1 MTDET
6 QTEDMA
12 DCETAAYTAVVEAME
27 RVNPTLEQAQRVF
40 TFLLADVSFEL
51 SRTPQIPQQV
61 LDNVAS
67 AYQFTATEANEKPTH

>member
-1 MTDET
+1 MADET

-12 DCETAAYTAVVEAME
+12 DSEASAYIAVIEAME
-27 RVNPTLEQAQRVF
+27 KVNPTLAQAQRVL

-61 LDNVAS
+61 LDDVAS
-67 AYQFTATEANEKPTH
+67 AYKFTADEANENPIH